1 MKRIILPFLCAMLS
15 ATAACGAESQTS
27 VSGRFHSITVSDNID
42 LYYTVGAPVKVTI
55 NAPKRL
61 IGQVKAEVKADGL
74 KVYTTGKIKLKEG
87 EKLKVFVTAP
97 AVSGFTAT
105 DNSDIYVQSALNGDK
120 ISVTVR
126 DNSDF
131 KSANITASEIDLRA
145 YDNSDI
151 KVRGTVLA
159 RKATLT
165 SQDNSDIS
173 AFRIDVHGLS
183 MKSGDNSE
191 IKCKDTKAGDVVARA
206 TDNSEIELA
215 GTAVNVTLT
224 ASDMSEIDADK
235 LNAQD
240 GTATATDMATV
251 KACSRNLKR
260 STSDM
265 GKVKNQSR

>member
-1 MKRIILPFLCAMLS
+1 MKKIILPILCAMFS
-15 ATAACGAESQTS
+15 ATAALGAESSMT
-27 VSGRFHSITVSDNID
+27 VGRFHSITVTDNID
-42 LYYTVGAPVKVTI
+42 LFYTVGAATKVTI
-55 NAPKRL
+55 NAPRHL

-74 KVYTTGKIKLKEG
+74 KVYTSGKIRLKEG

-97 AVSGFTAT
+97 SVNTFTAS
-105 DNSDIYVQSALNGDK
+105 DNSDIHVQSALNGDK

-131 KSANITASEIDLRA
+131 KSVNITAAELDFRA
-145 YDNSDI
+145 HDNSDI

-159 RKATLT
+159 QKASLV
-165 SQDNSDIS
+165 SHDNSDIS
-173 AFRIDVHGLS
+173 ATRLDVNDLS
-183 MKSGDNSE
+183 MKAGDNSE
-191 IKCKDTKAGDVVARA
+191 IKSKSTKAGNIVART

-215 GTAVNVTLT
+215 GTAVNVSFT

-235 LNAQD
+235 LTAQY

-251 KACSRNLKR
+251 KSCTRNLKQ
-260 STSDM
+260 SSSDM